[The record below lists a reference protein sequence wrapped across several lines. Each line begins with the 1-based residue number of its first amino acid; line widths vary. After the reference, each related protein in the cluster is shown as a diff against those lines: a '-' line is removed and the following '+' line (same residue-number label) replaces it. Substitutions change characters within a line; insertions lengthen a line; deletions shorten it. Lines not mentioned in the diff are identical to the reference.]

1 MNLHRRI
8 AALEKELAV
17 SEPAILIMP
26 DGRGVTLTGGGKNLV
41 RLLGVVFGDP
51 TPAQTAQ
58 LDMIRR
64 STASHEPGGGHLVEL
79 IRALLLSP
87 AAEGI

>member
-1 MNLHRRI
+1 MNLNHRI

-26 DGRGVTLTGGGKNLV
+26 NGRVVPLTGGGKNLV
-41 RLLGVVFGDP
+41 RLLGVVFGGS

-58 LDMIRR
+58 LDMICESTR
-64 STASHEPGGGHLVEL
+64 SEEPGGSHLVDL
-79 IRALLLSP
+79 IRALVLSP
-87 AAEGI
+87 VEEAV